1 MTRLPRS
8 RGGKTPVAVD
18 VVVTKQNGLPRVRLT
33 LGADYGTSKKNT
45 DMDEDETEALIVLL
59 QYKLAEM
66 RGEV

>member
-8 RGGKTPVAVD
+8 RGGKTPVEVD
-18 VVVTKQNGLPRVRLT
+18 VVVTRQNELPRVRLS
-33 LGADYGTSKKNT
+33 LGNDYSTSRKNT
-45 DMDEDETEALIVLL
+45 DMDTEETEALIVLL